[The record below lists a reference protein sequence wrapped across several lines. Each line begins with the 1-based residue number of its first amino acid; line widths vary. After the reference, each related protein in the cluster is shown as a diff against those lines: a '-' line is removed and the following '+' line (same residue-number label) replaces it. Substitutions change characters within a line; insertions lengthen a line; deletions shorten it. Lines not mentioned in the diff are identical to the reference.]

1 LNKVLDMKSTLVQTL
16 AVGVVAGLV
25 ASAIHWLSVGQ
36 TIQSQVDRLEML
48 YAAVEG
54 TDASRPFTSSGH
66 PSSMP
71 GVIYDPNSKPTGLPP
86 GYSTPDI
93 TPRRPPAPPA
103 AQNATESKTE
113 TETVGESKTE
123 TELTPAQAQS
133 PALGPA
139 IEIERLP
146 SSTVPSMVPGII
158 YEPKGGATVPS
169 MVPGIIQQAEG
180 QEGANRGPIEGDGV
194 VRLESPRYTMVVD
207 TATSRV
213 PQGVPGIIYRP
224 RAKRQFADGVWSGIL
239 QRQFEKLSWY
249 VVYNLTRQALP

>member
-1 LNKVLDMKSTLVQTL
+1 MKSTLLQTL

-93 TPRRPPAPPA
+93 TPRRPPSTPA
-103 AQNATESKTE
+103 APGETE
-113 TETVGESKTE
+113 TEAETE
-123 TELTPAQAQS
+123 TEVTSAQTQL
-133 PALGPA
+133 PKLGPA
-139 IEIERLP
+139 IEIERIP

-158 YEPKGGATVPS
+158 YEPKGGSTVPS

-180 QEGANRGPIEGDGV
+180 REGANRGPIEGEGAV
-194 VRLESPRYTMVVD
+194 EPESPRYSMVID
-207 TATSRV
+207 RATSRG
-213 PQGVPGIIYRP
+213 PQGVPGLIYRP
-224 RAKRQFADGVWSGIL
+224 RKEPQFGDGVWGLIV
-239 QRQFEKLSWY
+239 QRQIEKLSWHI
-249 VVYNLTRQALP
+249 VRSVTRQALP